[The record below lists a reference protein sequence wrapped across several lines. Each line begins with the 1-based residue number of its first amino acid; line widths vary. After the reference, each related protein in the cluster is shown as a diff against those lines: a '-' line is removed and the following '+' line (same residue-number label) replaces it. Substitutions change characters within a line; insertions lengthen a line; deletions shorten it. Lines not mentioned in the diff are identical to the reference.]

1 MVLWENSVSC
11 TPFIVEGITL
21 RIRSKAGGKR
31 SLPAGLSAE
40 SAGCEA
46 LCALRPADDIRSVVV
61 GREAARLQRFAQRRF
76 KVARFCAR
84 KTSATLNRPLELFVG
99 RSRYAAEKHQQFS
112 FYPCGSGFPTAKN
125 RGKMPLT
132 QYLETNP
139 SA

>member
-1 MVLWENSVSC
+1 MKRKDQRSMLMLA
-11 TPFIVEGITL
+11 IVM
-21 RIRSKAGGKR
+21 AF
-31 SLPAGLSAE
+31 
-40 SAGCEA
+40 
-46 LCALRPADDIRSVVV
+46 V
-61 GREAARLQRFAQRRF
+61 
-76 KVARFCAR
+76 
-84 KTSATLNRPLELFVG
+84 VG